1 MNNCVR
7 GVNERSKGE
16 DKMTKDQIKN
26 QIVMTFTEGETVR
39 GRELCAE
46 WSEFIYIFM
55 QADMEL
61 VSFFERIS
69 GESKILRVCRVSLDS
84 LAIIYDNMMMFN
96 SF

>member
-46 WSEFIYIFM
+46 WSEFIYIY
-55 QADMEL
+55 L
-61 VSFFERIS
+61 
-69 GESKILRVCRVSLDS
+69 CRQIWSWCLF
-84 LAIIYDNMMMFN
+84 LKGYQENLKF
-96 SF
+96 